1 MNTRRLPKGPS
12 QSTAARPGAKP
23 RGRAPTPA
31 ALLRDA
37 TTQLRAAGDRAFAQQ
52 ILTYFKAH
60 ERIIAYGVR
69 TPAFREVIRDLHER
83 VRGAWGLGEAVAFA
97 ELCLAHGAF
106 EMRGAGI
113 GLLGRFAPVFEPW
126 LLGVVRRWLE
136 ADRLDN
142 WAAVDSCASVV
153 VTPLLE
159 RYPELVPELK
169 PWHASPNLWV
179 RRMSVV
185 PLVPFARHG
194 RHLPQ
199 VYGTVW
205 ALRNDPE
212 DLLHK
217 ACGWLLRDAGKTDA
231 GRLERFLLDRGAG
244 LPRTTVRYAI
254 ERFSPAQRKRL
265 LAVTRAP
272 KGGRRT

>member
-1 MNTRRLPKGPS
+1 MNMRRLSQGPS
-12 QSTAARPGAKP
+12 QSTAPRAGAKP
-23 RGRAPTPA
+23 RAGRPTPA
-31 ALLRDA
+31 ALVREA
-37 TTQLRAAGDRAFAQQ
+37 TTLLRTAGDPAVARQT
-52 ILTYFKAH
+52 LTYFKPH
-60 ERIIAYGVR
+60 ERIIAFGVR
-69 TPAFREVIRDLHER
+69 TPAFREILRGLHDR

-97 ELCLAHGAF
+97 ELCLAQGVF
-106 EMRGAGI
+106 ELRGTGV
-113 GLLGRFAPVFEPW
+113 GLLGRFAAAFEPS
-126 LLGVVRRWLE
+126 LLGTVRRWLE

-142 WAAVDSCASVV
+142 WAAVDSCAGAV

-159 RYPELVPELK
+159 KFPQLVPGLK
-169 PWHASPNLWV
+169 AWHASPNLWV

-194 RHLPQ
+194 RYLEQ
-199 VYGTVW
+199 AYGTVR
-205 ALRNDPE
+205 ALRDDPE

-254 ERFSPAQRKRL
+254 ERFPPARRRRL
-265 LAVTRAP
+265 LAATRAAR
-272 KGGRRT
+272 GGARR